1 VGHREQ
7 KVEKRRRHVKGVA
20 CANDGDVTLE
30 GRLEREVQGEVT
42 LVDPGALIHD
52 SFTLEPAELQSD
64 IGRMFHGHVG
74 PVAIPVIVSKYLR
87 IRLFPDLGYVA
98 YTTESASPPHP
109 AREPGARKR
118 DCSPKNLSFI
128 LS

>member
-1 VGHREQ
+1 MGHREQ

-74 PVAIPVIVSKYLR
+74 SCCNSGDCLKVLAHQTVPRPR
-87 IRLFPDLGYVA
+87 IRRV
-98 YTTESASPPHP
+98 HH
-109 AREPGARKR
+109 
-118 DCSPKNLSFI
+118 
-128 LS
+128 